1 MTNIN
6 FENFDNKLHDI
17 INTSEWKILCSK
29 FIEKKHKHNK
39 KPN

>member
-17 INTSEWKILCSK
+17 INTSEWKFLCSK
-29 FIEKKHKHNK
+29 FYEKKNIIL
-39 KPN
+39 